1 MHFSNFLYISI
12 DFLIMM
18 MYISNMGESH
28 LHFLKKGRSLSISNK
43 SIACLRPFESLKYP
57 LYY

>member
-1 MHFSNFLYISI
+1 MHFSIFLYISI

-43 SIACLRPFESLKYP
+43 WIACLRPFE
-57 LYY
+57 